1 MTVAD
6 KDRIIKLVQERL
18 TALGKPLNID
28 LRVDPEQTQLEDGW
42 LYVTVFTPLAGV
54 RVSEFAEWFA
64 EIEDQLRGEIEER
77 MLLVPA
83 IP

>member
-1 MTVAD
+1 MTTAD
-6 KDRIIKLVQERL
+6 IDRVIEMVQKRL
-18 TALGKPLNID
+18 TELGQAKGVD
-28 LRVDPEQTQLEDGW
+28 LRVDREDTQFEDGW
-42 LYVTVFTPLAGV
+42 LYITVWSPTKGV
-54 RVSEFAEWFA
+54 RASEYAETFA